1 MAAIDDDS
9 VDKAVYSLYGLVVTD
24 GSISVMNKAEGA
36 FYSDQLRTLTDVK
49 ACRAALAVLRQS
61 IDDAAA
67 DVRKLRAAL
76 TDERIDARVGR
87 VASAMVAMQ
96 EGMHLVYACKI
107 ALNAG
112 ERTIVF
118 TQAECD
124 RLLQLWQ
131 TFWDAMLAR
140 PLMHR
145 FRHQEPESPR
155 TYSDSFY
162 RDGGSRLL
170 NIFGGIVLYD
180 TLERAEPRNRYA
192 QWSLEWYRA
201 RPSLETALS
210 AKFALEMCVLGVVAT
225 DEMCSH
231 RGVSFAPAYREKWR
245 ACGAPTK
252 RRLADYSQLYLDL
265 RDSYGR
271 SPTELGGLD
280 ESGELGDLGD
290 RSTSDCM
297 LIASL
302 IR

>member
-1 MAAIDDDS
+1 MAAIDDES
-9 VDKAVYSLYGLVVTD
+9 MDKAVYSLYGLVVTD
-24 GSISVMNKAEGA
+24 GSISVMNKAESA
-36 FYSDQLRTLTDVK
+36 FYSDQLRTLSDVK

-145 FRHQEPESPR
+145 FRHQEPERPP

-162 RDGGSRLL
+162 RDGGFTAAQHLWRH
-170 NIFGGIVLYD
+170 
-180 TLERAEPRNRYA
+180 RAVRYARARRAAQSIRPVEPRMVP
-192 QWSLEWYRA
+192 RA
-201 RPSLETALS
+201 AL
-210 AKFALEMCVLGVVAT
+210 A
-225 DEMCSH
+225 
-231 RGVSFAPAYREKWR
+231 
-245 ACGAPTK
+245 
-252 RRLADYSQLYLDL
+252 
-265 RDSYGR
+265 RDSAIG
-271 SPTELGGLD
+271 
-280 ESGELGDLGD
+280 
-290 RSTSDCM
+290 
-297 LIASL
+297 
-302 IR
+302 

>member
-9 VDKAVYSLYGLVVTD
+9 VDEAVYSLYGLVVTD

-36 FYSDQLRTLTDVK
+36 FYSDQLRTLSDVK

-145 FRHQEPESPR
+145 FRHQEPESPP
-155 TYSDSFY
+155 TYSDSFTAAQHLW
-162 RDGGSRLL
+162 RH
-170 NIFGGIVLYD
+170 
-180 TLERAEPRNRYA
+180 RAVRYARARRAAQSIRPVEPRMVP
-192 QWSLEWYRA
+192 RA
-201 RPSLETALS
+201 AL
-210 AKFALEMCVLGVVAT
+210 A
-225 DEMCSH
+225 
-231 RGVSFAPAYREKWR
+231 
-245 ACGAPTK
+245 
-252 RRLADYSQLYLDL
+252 
-265 RDSYGR
+265 RDSADGQVCSRDVRAGR
-271 SPTELGGLD
+271 GGH
-280 ESGELGDLGD
+280 
-290 RSTSDCM
+290 
-297 LIASL
+297 
-302 IR
+302 